1 MSLGT
6 APWGHRLLSSLSTGR
21 VLHGASTLA
30 LSLCVITVLALQ
42 APPSWA
48 QPNTPPPHVPSTP
61 SPWKLIR
68 QTPIPAV
75 PRVLMPTNGARALT
89 PTPAIAAPGQVTLA
103 EFLRSTLGESG
114 RQSYVLMPSASVHQ
128 MMITAD
134 LSRFRGTEPLPLVRQ
149 VLSNLGLTITEVSGV
164 LVIHPE
170 SAPGGNPLDQELWV
184 YSPKHRTIAALA
196 GYFPLFP
203 RLTFNYSS
211 TAVPHTTDYA
221 TTDPFGTTSRWATEG
236 QAPAMGMPN
245 LDIGGAVLTGQ
256 ATGYGASVSALVP
269 QPMYSGFN
277 TSPFQ
282 DPSQAAIAPN
292 FLVVRGYPNDVQHI
306 KNFLEQVDVP
316 VPEVLLQAYVM
327 EVRDTQSKD
336 TAVQLIFSLLEG
348 RLSGNMGTAAGDLSV
363 LRLGGRDMAL
373 SIGRLTSDSRVRL
386 ISSPVLRASDGS
398 VASVTIGTDTPT
410 LGSIIT
416 YSGSSQQSVTY
427 QSAGVLLNISPRI
440 LQESIRLLIWQELSS
455 FVKTETGLATTPT
468 KLRRAFRS
476 DVVAR
481 SGEVI
486 LLGGL
491 SEFNQSQIKQG
502 GFLGLGSTSKLDSQ
516 SEIVVLLQVQ
526 RIDGA
531 SPSATVPA
539 TPGSP

>member
-1 MSLGT
+1 MRHDRATGITPARRGLAFIVLVVAGAGLPI
-6 APWGHRLLSSLSTGR
+6 AP
-21 VLHGASTLA
+21 VHG
-30 LSLCVITVLALQ
+30 
-42 APPSWA
+42 
-48 QPNTPPPHVPSTP
+48 QPNTPPPQVPATP
-61 SPWKLIR
+61 SPWKLVR
-68 QTPIPAV
+68 QLPAPIL
-75 PRVLMPTNGARALT
+75 PRAILPINGSRALSAA
-89 PTPAIAAPGQVTLA
+89 PVAAAPGQVTLA
-103 EFLRSTLGESG
+103 EFLRTTLGESG
-114 RQSYVLMPSASVHQ
+114 RQAYVLMPSASVHPIV
-128 MMITAD
+128 ITAD
-134 LSRFRGTEPLPLVRQ
+134 LSHFRGADPLPLVRQ

-170 SAPGGNPLDQELWV
+170 TAPGGNPMDQELWV
-184 YSPKHRTIAALA
+184 YTPKHRTIAALA
-196 GYFPLFP
+196 GYFPLFT
-203 RLTFNYSS
+203 RLTFNYSASAVAHS
-211 TAVPHTTDYA
+211 TDFA
-221 TTDPFGTTSRWATEG
+221 TTDPYGTHSRWAYEG
-236 QAPAMGMPN
+236 QTPATGGPS

-269 QPMYSGFN
+269 QSMATGFN
-277 TSPFQ
+277 TSPFN
-282 DPSQAAIAPN
+282 DPSQAAVPPN
-292 FLVVRGYPNDVQHI
+292 FLVVRGYPNDVQLL
-306 KNFLEQVDVP
+306 KSFLEQVDIQ

-455 FVKTETGLATTPT
+455 FVKTDTGLATTPT

-526 RIDGA
+526 RLDGKG
-531 SPSATVPA
+531 PDA
-539 TPGSP
+539 TP

>member
-1 MSLGT
+1 MG
-6 APWGHRLLSSLSTGR
+6 WR
-21 VLHGASTLA
+21 VRIDLA
-30 LSLCVITVLALQ
+30 LMLCATAAQ
-42 APPSWA
+42 A
-48 QPNTPPPHVPSTP
+48 QPNTPPPQVPATP
-61 SPWKLIR
+61 SPWRLVR
-68 QTPIPAV
+68 QPPV
-75 PRVLMPTNGARALT
+75 PVLPRVLLPTNGARGQPPVASV
-89 PTPAIAAPGQVTLA
+89 AAPGQVTLA
-103 EFLRSTLGESG
+103 EFLRSTLGDSG
-114 RQSYVLMPSASVHQ
+114 RQAYVLMPSASVHP

-134 LSRFRGTEPLPLVRQ
+134 LSHFRGADPLPLVRQ

-170 SAPGGNPLDQELWV
+170 TALGGNATDQELWV
-184 YSPKHRTIAALA
+184 YTPKHRTIAAMA
-196 GYFPLFP
+196 GYFSLFP
-203 RLTFNYSS
+203 RLTFNYSFS
-211 TAVPHTTDYA
+211 AVPHTTEFA
-221 TTDPFGTTSRWATEG
+221 STDPYGNALRMAMEG
-236 QAPAMGMPN
+236 QNSAMGGTGQEF
-245 LDIGGAVLTGQ
+245 GGAVITGQ
-256 ATGYGASVSALVP
+256 TTGYGASVSALVP
-269 QPMYSGFN
+269 QTMASGFN

-282 DPSQAAIAPN
+282 DPMQATVAPN
-292 FLVVRGYPNDVQHI
+292 FLVVRGHPNDVQHL

-327 EVRDTQSKD
+327 EVRDAQSKD

-348 RLSGNMGTAAGDLSV
+348 KVSGNMGSPASDLSV
-363 LRLGGRDMAL
+363 LRIGGRDMAL

-410 LGSIIT
+410 LGSIVT
-416 YSGSSQQSVTY
+416 YSGTSQQSITY

-476 DVVAR
+476 DVVTR
-481 SGEVI
+481 HGEVI

-491 SEFNQSQIKQG
+491 SEFNQSQIKQN
-502 GFLGLGSTSKLDSQ
+502 GFLGMGSTSKLDSQ

-526 RIDGA
+526 RLNGQA
-531 SPSATVPA
+531 H
-539 TPGSP
+539 GSPP

>member
-1 MSLGT
+1 
-6 APWGHRLLSSLSTGR
+6 
-21 VLHGASTLA
+21 
-30 LSLCVITVLALQ
+30 
-42 APPSWA
+42 
-48 QPNTPPPHVPSTP
+48 
-61 SPWKLIR
+61 
-68 QTPIPAV
+68 
-75 PRVLMPTNGARALT
+75 
-89 PTPAIAAPGQVTLA
+89 
-103 EFLRSTLGESG
+103 
-114 RQSYVLMPSASVHQ
+114 
-128 MMITAD
+128 
-134 LSRFRGTEPLPLVRQ
+134 
-149 VLSNLGLTITEVSGV
+149 
-164 LVIHPE
+164 
-170 SAPGGNPLDQELWV
+170 
-184 YSPKHRTIAALA
+184 
-196 GYFPLFP
+196 
-203 RLTFNYSS
+203 
-211 TAVPHTTDYA
+211 VPHTTEFA
-221 TTDPFGTTSRWATEG
+221 TTDPYGTSSRLAIEG
-236 QAPAMGMPN
+236 TYPSMGGPS

-256 ATGYGASVSALVP
+256 TTGYGASLSAMVP
-269 QPMYSGFN
+269 QSISTGFN
-277 TSPFQ
+277 TSPFL
-282 DPSQAAIAPN
+282 DPSQAAVAPN
-292 FLVVRGYPNDVQHI
+292 FLVVRGHPNDVQYL

-327 EVRDTQSKD
+327 EVRDAQSKD

-348 RLSGNMGTAAGDLSV
+348 RLSGTMGTPAGDLSV

-410 LGSIIT
+410 LGSIVT
-416 YSGSSQQSVTY
+416 YSGTSQQSVTY

-455 FVKTETGLATTPT
+455 FVKTDTGLATTPT

-481 SGEVI
+481 HGEVI

-526 RIDGA
+526 RLDGKT
-531 SPSATVPA
+531 PPPPA
-539 TPGSP
+539 Q

>member
-1 MSLGT
+1 V
-6 APWGHRLLSSLSTGR
+6 RLRRTRLA
-21 VLHGASTLA
+21 GA
-30 LSLCVITVLALQ
+30 VVLALCLPVALLQ
-42 APPSWA
+42 A
-48 QPNTPPPHVPSTP
+48 QPNTPPPSNPATP

-68 QTPIPAV
+68 QNPALV
-75 PRVLMPTNGARALT
+75 APRPLLPSNGARVPLAN
-89 PTPAIAAPGQVTLA
+89 PAVAAPGQVTLA
-103 EFLRSTLGESG
+103 EFLRVTLGESS
-114 RQSYVLMPSASVHQ
+114 RQAYVLMPSVSVHPVV
-128 MMITAD
+128 ITAD
-134 LSRFRGTEPLPLVRQ
+134 LSRFGSADPLPLVRQ

-170 SAPGGNPLDQELWV
+170 TALGGNAADQELWV
-184 YSPKHRTIAALA
+184 YTPKHRTVAAMA
-196 GYFPLFP
+196 AYFPLFP

-211 TAVPHTTDYA
+211 SPVPHTTEFA
-221 TTDPFGTTSRWATEG
+221 TTDPYGTSSRLAIEG
-236 QAPAMGMPN
+236 TYPSMGSPS

-256 ATGYGASVSALVP
+256 TTGYGASLSAMVP
-269 QPMYSGFN
+269 QSISTGFN
-277 TSPFQ
+277 TSPFL
-282 DPSQAAIAPN
+282 DPSQASVAPN
-292 FLVVRGYPNDVQHI
+292 FLVVRGHPNDVQYL

-327 EVRDTQSKD
+327 EVRDAQSKD

-348 RLSGNMGTAAGDLSV
+348 RLSGTMGTPAGDLSV

-410 LGSIIT
+410 LGSIVT
-416 YSGSSQQSVTY
+416 YSGTSQQSVTY

-440 LQESIRLLIWQELSS
+440 LQESIRLLIWQALSA
-455 FVKTETGLATTPT
+455 FVKTDTGLATPPT

-481 SGEVI
+481 HGEVI

-526 RIDGA
+526 RLDGKT
-531 SPSATVPA
+531 PPPPA
-539 TPGSP
+539 Q

>member
-1 MSLGT
+1 MGMI
-6 APWGHRLLSSLSTGR
+6 GLS
-21 VLHGASTLA
+21 A
-30 LSLCVITVLALQ
+30 LSI
-42 APPSWA
+42 A
-48 QPNTPPPHVPSTP
+48 QPNTPPPQTPSTP

-68 QTPIPAV
+68 QAPVPVV
-75 PRVLMPTNGARALT
+75 PRVLMPGNGVRALPAT
-89 PTPAIAAPGQVTLA
+89 PVIAAPGQVTLA

-114 RQSYVLMPSASVHQ
+114 RRAYVLMPSVSVHPVV
-128 MMITAD
+128 ITAD
-134 LSRFRGTEPLPLVRQ
+134 LSHFRGADPLPLVRQ

-164 LVIHPE
+164 LVIHPD
-170 SAPGGNPLDQELWV
+170 STRGGDLADQELWV
-184 YSPKHRTIAALA
+184 YTPKHRTIAAMA
-196 GYFPLFP
+196 GYFSLFP
-203 RLTFNYSS
+203 RLTFNYSGS
-211 TAVPHTTDYA
+211 PLPHTSEFA
-221 TTDPFGTTSRWATEG
+221 AVDPFGPASRLAADG
-236 QAPAMGMPN
+236 QLPMMGNPS

-256 ATGYGASVSALVP
+256 ATGYGATLSALVP
-269 QPMYSGFN
+269 QNMPGGFN
-277 TSPFQ
+277 TPQFQ
-282 DPSQAAIAPN
+282 DPTQAAVAPN
-292 FLVVRGYPNDVQHI
+292 FLVVRGHPTDVQHL

-327 EVRDTQSKD
+327 EVRDAQSKD

-410 LGSIIT
+410 LGSIVT

-440 LQESIRLLIWQELSS
+440 MQESIRLLIWQELSS
-455 FVKTETGLATTPT
+455 FVKTETGLSTTPT

-481 SGEVI
+481 HGEVI

-502 GFLGLGSTSKLDSQ
+502 GFLALGSTSKLDSR

-526 RIDGA
+526 RLEGNR
-531 SPSATVPA
+531 PEVTQ
-539 TPGSP
+539 

>member
-1 MSLGT
+1 M
-6 APWGHRLLSSLSTGR
+6 RLRRTRLA
-21 VLHGASTLA
+21 GA
-30 LSLCVITVLALQ
+30 VVLALCLPVALLQ
-42 APPSWA
+42 A
-48 QPNTPPPHVPSTP
+48 QPNTPPPSNPATP

-68 QTPIPAV
+68 QIPALV
-75 PRVLMPTNGARALT
+75 APRPLLPSNGARVPLAN
-89 PTPAIAAPGQVTLA
+89 PAVAAPGQVTLA
-103 EFLRSTLGESG
+103 EFLRVTLGESS
-114 RQSYVLMPSASVHQ
+114 RQAYVLMPSVSVHPVV
-128 MMITAD
+128 ITAD
-134 LSRFRGTEPLPLVRQ
+134 LSRFGSADPLPLVRQ

-170 SAPGGNPLDQELWV
+170 TALGGNAADQELWV
-184 YSPKHRTIAALA
+184 YTPKHRTVAAMA
-196 GYFPLFP
+196 AYFPLFP

-211 TAVPHTTDYA
+211 TPVPHTTEFA
-221 TTDPFGTTSRWATEG
+221 TTDPYGTSSRLAIEG
-236 QAPAMGMPN
+236 TYPSMGSPS

-256 ATGYGASVSALVP
+256 TTGYGASLSAMVP
-269 QPMYSGFN
+269 QSISTGFN
-277 TSPFQ
+277 TSPFL
-282 DPSQAAIAPN
+282 DPSQAAVAPN
-292 FLVVRGYPNDVQHI
+292 FLVVRGHPNDVQYL

-327 EVRDTQSKD
+327 EVRDAQSKD

-348 RLSGNMGTAAGDLSV
+348 RLSGTMGTPAGDLSV

-410 LGSIIT
+410 LGSIVT
-416 YSGSSQQSVTY
+416 YSGTSQQSVTY

-455 FVKTETGLATTPT
+455 FVKTDTGLATTPT

-481 SGEVI
+481 HGEVI

-526 RIDGA
+526 RLDGKT
-531 SPSATVPA
+531 PPPPA
-539 TPGSP
+539 Q